1 MNKTEMKYA
10 VLIDAENMSNKYV
23 KLIMDEIST
32 YGIATYK
39 RLYGDYTQ
47 PSVNAWIPSLK
58 EYAITPV
65 FQCNYTHNKNASD
78 SALIIDAMDIL
89 YTGNV
94 NGFCIVT
101 SDSDYTKLAM
111 RLRESGMSV
120 IGMGEQKTPN
130 SLVAACEEFKF
141 LDLLYRTVDTGET
154 ETEAKAQ
161 TAEVKNLPTLKE
173 IEKEVLAIIRSKAE
187 SDGWVNISEIGINL
201 PKRVPG
207 FDPRNYNCEKLRQFI
222 ELFDCIEVK
231 SVPNPNHRFLTIVY
245 AKIKEEALQ
254 PAPGKM
260 QIKTRSQGRGYAA
273 KGGQRKPKSANKQQ

>member
-1 MNKTEMKYA
+1 MKYA

-58 EYAITPV
+58 EYAITPI

-111 RLRESGMSV
+111 RLRESGMTV

-141 LDLLYRTVDTGET
+141 LDLLYRTAYMPEN
-154 ETEAKAQ
+154 ES
-161 TAEVKNLPTLKE
+161 AEEKEKTIEDENLPTLE
-173 IEKEVLAIIRSKAE
+173 EVEKEVLAIIRSKAE
-187 SDGWVNISEIGINL
+187 SDGWVNISEIGTNL

-207 FDPRNYNCEKLRQFI
+207 FDPRNYKCDKLRQFI
-222 ELFDCIEVK
+222 ELFDSIEVK
-231 SVPNPNHRFLTIVY
+231 SVQNPNHRFLTIVY
-245 AKIKEEALQ
+245 AKIREIPKAA
-254 PAPGKM
+254 PARG
-260 QIKTRSQGRGYAA
+260 QTRARAQGGRAA
-273 KGGQRKPKSANKQQ
+273 ARRNVQRKDKPQDTAAEN

>member
-1 MNKTEMKYA
+1 MDKEKKYA
-10 VLIDAENMSNKYV
+10 ILIDAENVSNKYV

-47 PSVNAWIPSLK
+47 PSVTAWIPSLK
-58 EYAITPV
+58 EYAITPI

-111 RLRESGMSV
+111 RLRESGMTV

-141 LDLLYRTVDTGET
+141 LDLLYNSPGSEEPET
-154 ETEAKAQ
+154 
-161 TAEVKNLPTLKE
+161 TAEEAEPEKVNEVKKNLPSLKSVE
-173 IEKEVLAIIRSKAE
+173 REVVSIINSKAE
-187 SDGWVNISEIGINL
+187 PDGWVNISEIGTNL

-207 FDPRNYNCEKLRQFI
+207 FDPRNYKCDKLRQFI
-222 ELFDCIEVK
+222 ELFKTIEVK
-231 SVPNPNHRFLTIVY
+231 SVRNPNHKSLTIVY
-245 AKIKEEALQ
+245 AKVKEPEVRESARGKKRT
-254 PAPGKM
+254 PATTK
-260 QIKTRSQGRGYAA
+260 
-273 KGGQRKPKSANKQQ
+273 

>member
-1 MNKTEMKYA
+1 MDKEKKYA
-10 VLIDAENMSNKYV
+10 ILIDAENVSNKYV

-32 YGIATYK
+32 YGIASYK

-58 EYAITPV
+58 EYAITPI
-65 FQCNYTHNKNASD
+65 FQCNYTQNKNASD

-111 RLRESGMSV
+111 RLRESGMTV

-141 LDLLYRTVDTGET
+141 LDLLFASAGSEVESAVE
-154 ETEAKAQ
+154 ETEAVETGKANG
-161 TAEVKNLPTLKE
+161 AEKNLPSLKSVE
-173 IEKEVLAIIRSKAE
+173 REVISIIKSKAE
-187 SDGWVNISEIGINL
+187 PDGWVNLSEIGTNL

-207 FDPRNYNCEKLRQFI
+207 FDPRNYKCDKLRQFI
-222 ELFDCIEVK
+222 ELFDSIEVK
-231 SVPNPNHRFLTIVY
+231 SVKNPNHKSLTIVY
-245 AKIKEEALQ
+245 AKVKENV
-254 PAPGKM
+254 APVNPRGRKQTAQRTKTSGAGKE
-260 QIKTRSQGRGYAA
+260 
-273 KGGQRKPKSANKQQ
+273 

>member
-1 MNKTEMKYA
+1 MDKEKRYA
-10 VLIDAENMSNKYV
+10 ILIDAENVSNKYV

-47 PSVNAWIPSLK
+47 PSVSAWIPSLK
-58 EYAITPV
+58 EYAITPI

-78 SALIIDAMDIL
+78 TALIIDAMDIL

-111 RLRESGMSV
+111 RLRESGMTV

-141 LDLLYRTVDTGET
+141 LDLLFASMGREENET
-154 ETEAKAQ
+154 HPEEKVN
-161 TAEVKNLPTLKE
+161 EIKKNLPSLKDV
-173 IEKEVLAIIRSKAE
+173 EKEVISIINSKAE
-187 SDGWVNISEIGINL
+187 PDGWVNISEIGTNL

-207 FDPRNYNCEKLRQFI
+207 FDPRNYKCDKLTQFI
-222 ELFDCIEVK
+222 GLFDSIEVK
-231 SVPNPNHRFLTIVY
+231 SVQNPNHRFLTIVY
-245 AKIKEEALQ
+245 AKIKE
-254 PAPGKM
+254 APKAASSRAKTQNTRAGKTT
-260 QIKTRSQGRGYAA
+260 QKVKKTEE
-273 KGGQRKPKSANKQQ
+273 NH